1 MPQPT
6 LTYPLIAALTAVFL
20 PFAGCLINALSG
32 RKRTNSGIAIGTIT
46 GSLIAA
52 AYVFTQVW
60 GVAPLHIQWEWF
72 VIGTRSFY
80 VGLLLDNQSALM
92 LLLVPLIAVPV
103 HLYSVAYMKD
113 DPGIHRY
120 WMYLGLFCFAMMA
133 LVVADNLLLM
143 YVCWELVGF
152 ASYLLIGFWFTKD
165 TAAQASKKA
174 FIVNRIGDLGFLIG
188 MAILYAQFGTLDI
201 RALFQGDGLVA
212 SANVVGTEWVTSVG
226 SSMPSVWLT
235 AAGIAFLLGA
245 AAKSAQFP
253 MHVWLPDAMAGPT
266 AVSSLIHAATMVA
279 AGVFLLAR
287 IFPLFNATTLAIM
300 VVVGTSTAFVAAYFA
315 LAQYDIK
322 KILAFSTISQLG
334 FMVMGIGIGAYHVAL
349 FHLVTHAFFKCLLF
363 LSAGA
368 VIHEMQHLKEK
379 NKLDIDPQDIRNM
392 GGLRKHMPLT
402 FVVMAVAG
410 LALAGLPP
418 TAGYLSKDALLV
430 HAFEWAAVQRGVAGV
445 VPYLLLAASG
455 FTAFYIARLVFKV
468 FVAPSAMA
476 TTAAAHEANK
486 WMLMPMIF
494 LAACSLFPLFS
505 IHPFDVGH
513 VWVIQG
519 MLPLALWPAAS
530 LYHTLVP
537 VFATLLSLSMFAIAW
552 RWYAK
557 GTYPL
562 RGRGLLYR
570 LSFHQGYVD
579 RFYHVAL
586 VDPLLRLSRFFV
598 TIDRLVVDG
607 VVDGC
612 GRIGRLFAGLA
623 AWFDHYVVDGL
634 VRFVGKMAF
643 WLGNVL
649 RRTQTG
655 RVQYYLFTMFF
666 IVLMVLIYQMIIQ
679 A

>member
-1 MPQPT
+1 M
-6 LTYPLIAALTAVFL
+6 AVLL
-20 PFAGCLINALSG
+20 PFAGFLLTAVSG
-32 RKRTNSGIAIGTIT
+32 RKGANGAMAITAIS
-46 GSLIAA
+46 GSLVAA
-52 AYVFTQVW
+52 AYVFIQVW
-60 GVAPLHIQWEWF
+60 GTGPLHAQWQWF
-72 VIGTRSFY
+72 TIGAQPFH
-80 VGLLLDNQSALM
+80 VGLLLDNQSTLM
-92 LLLVPLIAVPV
+92 LLLVPLVALPV
-103 HLYSVAYMKD
+103 HIYSVAYMKG
-113 DPGIHRY
+113 DPGMHRY

-143 YVCWELVGF
+143 YICWELVGF

-165 TAAQASKKA
+165 TAAHANKKA
-174 FIVNRIGDLGFLIG
+174 FIINRIGDLGFLIG

-201 RALFQGDGLVA
+201 HALFHVEGLVE
-212 SANVVGTEWVTSVG
+212 SATVTDSQWVSAAR
-226 SSMPSVWLT
+226 SMPSAWLT

-253 MHVWLPDAMAGPT
+253 LHVWLPDAMEGPT

-287 IFPLFNATTLAIM
+287 IFPLFDATALAVM
-300 VVVGTSTAFVAAYFA
+300 VAMGTFTACMAAYFA
-315 LAQYDIK
+315 LTQYDIK

-334 FMVMGIGIGAYHVAL
+334 FMVVGIGIGAYHVAL

-379 NKLDIDPQDIRNM
+379 NQLDIDPQDIRHM
-392 GGLRKHMPLT
+392 GGLRKHMPVT
-402 FVVMAVAG
+402 FTVMAIAS

-430 HAFEWAAVQRGVAGV
+430 HAFEWAAIRRGAAGA
-445 VPYLLLAASG
+445 VPYLLLVTSAL
-455 FTAFYIARLVFKV
+455 TAFYIARLVFKV
-468 FVAPSAMA
+468 FVAPA
-476 TTAAAHEANK
+476 TLIPAAPAHEAGK
-486 WMLMPMIF
+486 WMLVPMVF

-505 IHPFDVGH
+505 VHPFDVGH
-513 VWVIQG
+513 VWITQG

-537 VFATLLSLSMFAIAW
+537 VFATLLSLLMLGVAW
-552 RWYAK
+552 RWYVN

-562 RGRGLLYR
+562 KGGGWLHR
-570 LSFHQGYVD
+570 LSLHQGYVD
-579 RFYHVAL
+579 RFYQAAIVSPIL
-586 VDPLLRLSRFFV
+586 SLSRILMAV
-598 TIDRLVVDG
+598 DRQVVDG
-607 VVDGC
+607 AVDGF
-612 GRIGRLFAGLA
+612 GRVGGLLANLA
-623 AWFDHYVVDGL
+623 AWLDRYIVDGL
-634 VRFVGKMAF
+634 VRLIGKIAY
-643 WLGNVL
+643 WLGNVV

-666 IVLMVLIYQMIIQ
+666 IVLMVLLYQMIIH

>member
-1 MPQPT
+1 M
-6 LTYPLIAALTAVFL
+6 AVLL
-20 PFAGCLINALSG
+20 PFAGFLLTTVLG
-32 RKRTNSGIAIGTIT
+32 KRGKTGVIAITAIA
-46 GSLIAA
+46 GSLVAA
-52 AYVFTQVW
+52 AYVFIQVW
-60 GVAPLHIQWEWF
+60 GIAPLHAQWHWF
-72 VIGTRSFY
+72 TIGTQAFH

-92 LLLVPLIAVPV
+92 LLLVPLVALPV
-103 HLYSVAYMKD
+103 HLYSVAYMKG

-143 YVCWELVGF
+143 YICWELVGF

-165 TAAQASKKA
+165 TAAQANKKA
-174 FIVNRIGDLGFLIG
+174 FIINRIGDLGFLIG

-201 RALFQGDGLVA
+201 YTLFHAEGLVET
-212 SANVVGTEWVTSVG
+212 SAVEGAWWISSVN
-226 SSMPSVWLT
+226 SMPSVWLT

-253 MHVWLPDAMAGPT
+253 LHVWLPDAMEGPT

-287 IFPLFNATTLAIM
+287 IFPLFDATALAFM
-300 VVVGTSTAFVAAYFA
+300 VAMGAFTACMAAYFA
-315 LAQYDIK
+315 LTQYDIK

-334 FMVMGIGIGAYHVAL
+334 FMVVGIGIGAHHVAL

-379 NKLDIDPQDIRNM
+379 NQLDIDPQDIRNM
-392 GGLRKHMPLT
+392 GGLRKHMPVT
-402 FVVMAVAG
+402 FTVMAIAA

-430 HAFEWAAVQRGVAGV
+430 HAFEWAAIQRGVAGA
-445 VPYLLLAASG
+445 VPYLLLVTSG
-455 FTAFYIARLVFKV
+455 LTTFYIARLVFKV
-468 FVAPSAMA
+468 FVAP
-476 TTAAAHEANK
+476 AALIVAAPAHEAGK
-486 WMLMPMIF
+486 WMLIPMVF
-494 LAACSLFPLFS
+494 LAVCSLFPLFS
-505 IHPFDVGH
+505 IHPFDVGY
-513 VWVIQG
+513 VWVTQG

-537 VFATLLSLSMFAIAW
+537 IFATLLSLLMLAVAW
-552 RWYAK
+552 RWYVK

-562 RGRGLLYR
+562 RSGGLLYR
-570 LSFHQGYVD
+570 LSLYQGYLD
-579 RFYHVAL
+579 RFYQVTIVSPIL
-586 VDPLLRLSRFFV
+586 QLSRILMAV
-598 TIDRLVVDG
+598 DRHAVDG
-607 VVDGC
+607 AIDGF
-612 GRIGRLFAGLA
+612 GRIGGSLANLA
-623 AWFDHYVVDGL
+623 AWLDRYVVDGL
-634 VRFVGKMAF
+634 VRLIGKIAY

-655 RVQYYLFTMFF
+655 KVQYYLFTMFF
-666 IVLMVLIYQMIIQ
+666 IVLMVLLYQMIIH